1 MMAITAREARQ
12 QILDDLAEAIEQM
25 ALAVACLG
33 EAFEL
38 LDVGS
43 ADRLQ
48 TTLFTPAQRAYGRGM
63 RAHNQFAEHCGLAG
77 VEVEPPAP
85 GRTSQGAKAFI
96 ERAMAAAAEADGW
109 LAQLQDSGLPVES
122 GTPELRNGL
131 SEVRASLGELPLAAR
146 RFLSTLGR

>member
-1 MMAITAREARQ
+1 
-12 QILDDLAEAIEQM
+12 M

-43 ADRLQ
+43 ADRLE
-48 TTLFTPAQRAYGRGM
+48 TELFTPAQRAYGRGK
-63 RAHNQFAEHCGLAG
+63 RTHNQFAERHGLAWA
-77 VEVEPPAP
+77 EVELPAP

-96 ERAMAAAAEADGW
+96 ERAVAAAAEADGW

-122 GTPELRNGL
+122 GDPELRSGL
-131 SEVRASLGELPLAAR
+131 SEVRASLAELPLAGR
-146 RFLSTLGR
+146 QFLSTLGR

>member
-1 MMAITAREARQ
+1 MAITAREARQ
-12 QILDDLAEAIEQM
+12 QILDDLAAANEQM

-43 ADRLQ
+43 ADRLEAG
-48 TTLFTPAQRAYGRGM
+48 LFRPAQRAYGRGK
-63 RAHNQFAEHCGLAG
+63 RTHNQFAERSGLAG
-77 VEVEPPAP
+77 VEIEPPAA

-122 GTPELRNGL
+122 GDPELRSGL
-131 SEVRASLGELPLAAR
+131 SEVRASLGELPLAGR
-146 RFLSTLGR
+146 QFLSTLGR